1 MLSVG
6 KNGDMVSFVSDHG
19 TSELTP
25 MCEEEAFMHE
35 FFRARHTQQI
45 HIGLL
50 PNPMSRLK
58 LVVLA
63 RHRKW
68 RPQDRC
74 LSVICLATTRGCGL
88 VGAGDHL

>member
-1 MLSVG
+1 MGS
-6 KNGDMVSFVSDHG
+6 NGDMVSFVSEDHG
-19 TSELTP
+19 TSELTLIEF
-25 MCEEEAFMHE
+25 EEEASSEPGTHN
-35 FFRARHTQQI
+35 RYISASYQT
-45 HIGLL
+45 L
-50 PNPMSRLK
+50 MSRLK

-68 RPQDRC
+68 CPQDRC